1 MLLLKLPSVFRTL
14 YFTPSTAAIMSLA
27 VVLPTL
33 PVTPH
38 KGDREAVLV
47 PGGQVPQGPLGVLYL
62 NIKAVLPI
70 ALPLPLGETARRS
83 PLQSGVDVGVA
94 VKALPPPGG

>member
-33 PVTPH
+33 PVTPM
-38 KGDREAVLV
+38 
-47 PGGQVPQGPLGVLYL
+47 QGIWKRSLYQR
-62 NIKAVLPI
+62 A
-70 ALPLPLGETARRS
+70 RS
-83 PLQSGVDVGVA
+83 PSAFSVSA
-94 VKALPPPGG
+94 TWI

>member
-33 PVTPH
+33 PVTPT
-38 KGDREAVLV
+38 KGMGKRS
-47 PGGQVPQGPLGVLYL
+47 LYQ
-62 NIKAVLPI
+62 A
-70 ALPLPLGETARRS
+70 ARSRRARWVS
-83 PLQSGVDVGVA
+83 FTLT
-94 VKALPPPGG
+94 